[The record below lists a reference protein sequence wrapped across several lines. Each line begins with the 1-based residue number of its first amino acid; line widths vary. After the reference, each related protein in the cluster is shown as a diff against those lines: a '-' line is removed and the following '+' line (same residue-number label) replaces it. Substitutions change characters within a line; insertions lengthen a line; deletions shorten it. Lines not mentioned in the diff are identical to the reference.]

1 MTPCPRA
8 WEVARN
14 YGVIAMES
22 ASITASSP
30 VVDFDA
36 CRAHVLARIRDT
48 SVGADPYFHL
58 FIDRL
63 FPDDFYAAFR
73 AHMLAAKHGGQTQAR
88 VQDNPTFTNQR
99 TNLRDCT
106 DPVID
111 CIRRVFSD
119 LEVKQTLASK
129 FYIDPSAD
137 LCDVLSIHHDELEYF
152 YTKAGR
158 LQNIHC
164 DIPPKFMSFVFYV
177 PEHPVSPDEEMRNAT
192 IIYDKSL
199 APHYK
204 ARFKDNSVCV
214 FIPHFYSYHG
224 FSSTID
230 RDVLVMFFINQEEL
244 GRWGAMRQEHGEAP
258 PFTGLLD
265 ATDRKLREYPLIEYG
280 PGDAK
285 IVAERAACL
294 VNAPQGRVIV

>member
-1 MTPCPRA
+1 MASDST
-8 WEVARN
+8 VAPP
-14 YGVIAMES
+14 
-22 ASITASSP
+22 SP
-30 VVDFDA
+30 AVDYER
-36 CRAHVLARIRDT
+36 CRQHVLSRIRDT
-48 SVGADPYFHL
+48 AVGTDPFFHA
-58 FIDRL
+58 FIDRV

-73 AHMLAAKHGGQTQAR
+73 AHMIAAKHGGATQAR
-88 VQDNPTFTNQR
+88 VQDNPAFTNQR

-111 CIRRVFSD
+111 CIRRIFSD
-119 LEVKQTLASK
+119 PEVKQALATK
-129 FYIDPSAD
+129 FYIEPSAQ
-137 LCDVLSIHHDELEYF
+137 LCDAMSIHLDEFEYF

-158 LQNIHC
+158 FQNIHV

-177 PEHPVSPDEEMRNAT
+177 PELPVTPDDEMRNAT
-192 IIYDKSL
+192 ILYDKSL

-214 FIPHFYSYHG
+214 FIPHYYSYHG

-230 RDVLVMFFINQEEL
+230 RDVLVMFFVNQEEL
-244 GRWGAMRQEHGEAP
+244 ARWRAMRQQQEEAP

-265 ATDRKLREYPLIEYG
+265 AIERKLRTYPLIEYG

-285 IVAERAACL
+285 ILAERAACR
-294 VNAPQGRVIV
+294 VNAPQGRVLV